1 MENKDIMGS
10 LRLGRFLLALVEV
23 NLDFPLNQ
31 DLPFGDLLQGPK
43 NSQTCCALW
52 YYPVLLFMSFI
63 TINI

>member
-43 NSQTCCALW
+43 NSQTCCAL
-52 YYPVLLFMSFI
+52 
-63 TINI
+63 